1 MMISAILLAAG
12 TSTRMAGEN
21 KLSKEINGI
30 PLINYSIKSILSSSI
45 DELVIVVGHEKE
57 IIKNCIDVNKKVKI
71 IFNSDYENGIASSI
85 KFGLRNMS
93 NKTEAFFICLADM
106 PMISQN
112 IYNKLIK
119 SRSNYNKKFSTKYK
133 KEIIIPTYEEQ
144 YGNPVLFSKF
154 MKEKIMKVKGDNGAK
169 EIIQLN
175 KDKILNIPFNQ
186 DGILLDFDSE
196 DNFKTL

>member
-1 MMISAILLAAG
+1 MISAILLAAG
-12 TSTRMAGEN
+12 TSTRMEGEN

-57 IIKNCIDVNKKVKI
+57 IIKNCIGVNKKVKI

-85 KFGLRNMS
+85 KFGLRNIS
-93 NKTEAFFICLADM
+93 NKAEAFFICLADM

-119 SRSNYNKKFSTKYK
+119 SRYNYNKKNIAEYT
-133 KEIIIPTYEEQ
+133 KEIIVPNHDGKK
-144 YGNPVLFSKF
+144 GNPVLFSKS
-154 MKEKIMKVKGDNGAK
+154 MKKKIMNITGDNGAK
-169 EIIQLN
+169 KIIELYPRKVLN
-175 KDKILNIPFNQ
+175 VPFKNNK
-186 DGILLDFDSE
+186 ILLDFDTQE
-196 DNFKTL
+196 NFNFL

>member
-1 MMISAILLAAG
+1 MISSILLAAG
-12 TSTRMAGEN
+12 QSLRMKGEN
-21 KLSKEINGI
+21 KLTKEINGV
-30 PLINYSIKSILSSSI
+30 PLIKYAVKNILGSTV
-45 DELVIVVGHEKE
+45 DELIIVLGHEKE
-57 IIKNCIDVNKKVKI
+57 ILEKIIEDNKKIKFVY
-71 IFNSDYENGIASSI
+71 NSNFASGVASSI
-85 KFGLRNMS
+85 KIGVENISKRS
-93 NKTEAFFICLADM
+93 EAFFICLGDM
-106 PMISQN
+106 PNVNQN

-119 SRSNYNKKFSTKYK
+119 SRNNYNKKFSTKYK

-186 DGILLDFDSE
+186 DGILLDFDTE